1 MSAEADTP
9 SAGAMPQPAVPGSSP
24 GESPLRSRGFLG
36 LLAYRLLAIL
46 SYQIVA
52 VTVGWHIYEI
62 THDALALGLIGL
74 TEVIPYFCFALF
86 AGHMVDNLP
95 RRKLGMAA
103 CIGLVVSSLLLAGVT
118 SRVLPAGFG
127 SFETLTIYAAIA
139 LNGVVRA
146 FLGPVN
152 AALFARVLRREQYAR
167 GASISS
173 VMMQTGLIVGPAVG
187 GLIVGWGSMTA
198 AYATAAV
205 LAAAAAVAIISLH
218 VTEPAKQLQNAPI
231 FKSIGEGMRFVWNT
245 QILFGSQA
253 LDMFSVLFGGAVAL
267 LPAFIAD
274 ILHAGPEALGIL
286 RSAPAAGAV
295 LVGLWLSNKPPG
307 RNAGRWMLY
316 AVAGFGLCMIGFALS
331 RHLWLS
337 AVLLMFSGVFDGVS
351 MVVRSTIIQLA
362 TPDHLRGRV
371 ASISGIFI
379 GSSNELGAFESGVAA
394 RLLGLVPS
402 VIFGG
407 CMTLG
412 VVAVTAKLAPKLRR
426 LDLRELQ

>member
-1 MSAEADTP
+1 MSPDADSP
-9 SAGAMPQPAVPGSSP
+9 AAGATPESPLPG
-24 GESPLRSRGFLG
+24 SPLRSGGFLG
-36 LLAYRLLAIL
+36 LMAYRLLAIL

-62 THDALALGLIGL
+62 TRDALALGLIGL

-86 AGHMVDNLP
+86 AGYLVDQLP

-103 CIGLVVSSLLLAGVT
+103 CLGLVASSLMLAGVT
-118 SRVLPAGFG
+118 AGVLPAGFG
-127 SFETLTIYAAIA
+127 GFDTLTIYAAIA

-173 VMMQTGLIVGPAVG
+173 VVMQTGLIVGPAIG
-187 GLIVGWGSMTA
+187 GLLVGWSDMTTAYVTA
-198 AYATAAV
+198 AA
-205 LAAAAAVAIISLH
+205 LAAAAALAIISLR
-218 VTEPAKQLQNAPI
+218 VTEPAKQLQDAPI
-231 FKSIGEGMRFVWNT
+231 FKSIGDGLRFVWNT
-245 QILFGSQA
+245 QILLGSQA

-286 RSAPAAGAV
+286 RAAPAAGAV
-295 LVGLWLSNKPPG
+295 LVGLWLSNRPPG
-307 RNAGRWMLY
+307 RNAGQIMLF
-316 AVAGFGLCMIGFALS
+316 AVAGFGLCIIGFALS

-337 AVLLMFSGVFDGVS
+337 AILLMFSGIFDGVS
-351 MVVRSTIIQLA
+351 MVIRSTIMQLA
-362 TPDHLRGRV
+362 TPDHMRGRV
-371 ASISGIFI
+371 ASINGIFI

-412 VVAVTAKLAPKLRR
+412 VVAATAKLAPKLRR
-426 LDLRELQ
+426 LDLRELH